1 MLEVVAALIIK
12 DNKLMICQRPAFKS
26 RPLLWEFPGGKVEEN
41 ETKEQALKREC
52 KEELDILIEVR
63 DLYAEVSYTYPDI
76 SINLSLFKASVKNG
90 EPRLIE
96 HNDLKWINL
105 DQLDEFDFCSADK
118 SIIEKLKNETAL

>member
-105 DQLDEFDFCSADK
+105 DQLDEFDFCPADK